1 MKTKFIFIPAFLILA
16 LAALMYSCS
25 YMAEKIAS
33 KAVDGSMSFDYEDSE
48 EYGDV
53 VTNELNLTG
62 FNTIDANGAVR
73 LVLTQDS
80 IYHVKAEGNESYLEE
95 YKFYVE
101 DGELEVELAK
111 PTSNVNGQTPR
122 VTLYVSAPKL
132 ESIEINGATKLQIM
146 GCHAMD
152 SNLSIE
158 ANGASKIEID
168 TLVVDGLEIE
178 SNGAGK
184 FHASRIVAKGDIDIE
199 SNGAGYF
206 SANVK
211 CRKLVMEINGAG
223 SAVISGE
230 CDELRKKGNVASEFI
245 LKDLKVG
252 GE

>member
-1 MKTKFIFIPAFLILA
+1 MKTRFIFIPAFLILA
-16 LAALMYSCS
+16 LAALMSSCS

-53 VTNELNLTG
+53 VTKELNLTG

-132 ESIEINGATKLQIM
+132 ESIEINGAAKLQIM
-146 GCHAMD
+146 GCHTID
-152 SNLSIE
+152 NGLSIE

-168 TLVVDGLEIE
+168 TLVVDGFEVE